1 MNMSGLVID
10 NSAMRVEIMLA
21 MWDAHME
28 VDSERE
34 LAEQYGLDFELFKKK
49 NEENE
54 VIGVSVGGEIAGG
67 AIVGNRRMHIAIK
80 KIFRASWMVY
90 FKRLMNNVFDRYG
103 SPLST
108 SASIKNVDAIRF
120 LGRVGCVLVKKDEV
134 LAHYMIVREEMY
146 YGRNR

>member
-10 NSAMRVEIMLA
+10 HSAMRVEIMLA

-28 VDSERE
+28 VESERE
-34 LAEQYGLDFELFKKK
+34 LAEKHGLDFEKFRER
-49 NEENE
+49 NQRND
-54 VIGVSVGGEIAGG
+54 VIGVMIGNEIAGG
-67 AIVGNRRMHIAIK
+67 AIVGNKRMHLAIK
-80 KIFRASWMVY
+80 KRFRARWMVY
-90 FKRLMNNVFDRYG
+90 FKRLMNHVFDWYG
-103 SPLST
+103 SPLYT

>member
-1 MNMSGLVID
+1 MNMSGLIID
-10 NSAMRVEIMLA
+10 NSAMRDKIMLA
-21 MWDAHME
+21 IWDAHME
-28 VDSERE
+28 VESERE
-34 LAEQYGLDFELFKKK
+34 LAKQHSLDFELFKKK
-49 NEENE
+49 NDENE
-54 VIGVSVGGEIAGG
+54 VIGISIGDELAGG

-80 KIFRASWMVY
+80 KRFRASWMVY
-90 FKRLMNNVFDRYG
+90 FKRLMNHVFDRYG

>member
-1 MNMSGLVID
+1 MGGLVID
-10 NSAMRVEIMLA
+10 DRERSDEILRSI
-21 MWDAHME
+21 WDAHME

-90 FKRLMNNVFDRYG
+90 FKRLMNHVFDRYG

-146 YGRNR
+146 YGQSR

>member
-1 MNMSGLVID
+1 MGGLLID
-10 NSAMRVEIMLA
+10 QQSRRDEILRSI
-21 MWDAHME
+21 WDAHME

-34 LAEQYGLDFELFKKK
+34 LALRHGLDYSTFA
-49 NEENE
+49 ENNDGKE
-54 VIGVSVGGEIAGG
+54 VIGVLVGDELAGG
-67 AIVGNRRMHIAIK
+67 SIAGNRRLHIAIK
-80 KIFRASWMVY
+80 KRFRARWIVY
-90 FKRLMNNVFDRYG
+90 FKRLMNHVFDRYG
-103 SPLST
+103 SPLYT